1 MKVDKKGTDLD
12 SLAARRELDILI
24 AHLQSVAHS
33 FRARGDPGSVH
44 LTRAIESTERLRIY
58 IESQSSKKND
68 WTTIV
73 QTIALV
79 IDLLIKFWE

>member
-1 MKVDKKGTDLD
+1 MKLEQKGTDLD
-12 SLAARRELDILI
+12 SLAARRELAILI
-24 AHLQSVAHS
+24 AHLHSVAHS

-44 LTRAIESTERLRIY
+44 LTRAIESAERLRTY
-58 IESQSSKKND
+58 IESQSSKTND

-73 QTIALV
+73 QTIALM